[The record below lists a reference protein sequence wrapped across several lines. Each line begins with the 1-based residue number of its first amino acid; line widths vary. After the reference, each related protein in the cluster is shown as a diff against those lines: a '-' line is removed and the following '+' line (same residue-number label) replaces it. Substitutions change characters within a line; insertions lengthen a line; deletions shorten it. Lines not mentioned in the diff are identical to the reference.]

1 LKNQPIQNTAATETQ
16 KEKLT
21 WETPTVQEYSPRLIL
36 QQEEEELMRLL
47 ADENAF
53 KLLTGSVNPSD
64 YRLKEDAQE
73 FSGLELVNRIQVYNY
88 AWKADGNREYGVM
101 AHELQTELPYL
112 VTGSKDEVDA
122 EGQPRIQ
129 RVNYAKLVPV
139 LLRAIQEQQE
149 MISELRE
156 KIGNK
161 INEENNYQNHNN
173 LIL

>member
-1 LKNQPIQNTAATETQ
+1 MFET
-16 KEKLT
+16 KANNSTTSNPPNKKLT
-21 WETPTVQEYSPRLIL
+21 WDTPKIHEFSPRLIQ

-53 KLLTGSVNPSD
+53 KLLTGSASD

-73 FSGLELVNRIQVYNY
+73 FSGLELVNRIQVYDY

-101 AHELQTELPYL
+101 AHELQAELPYL
-112 VTGSKDEVDA
+112 VTGSKDEVDT
-122 EGQPRIQ
+122 EGQPCIQ

-149 MISELRE
+149 MIKGLSEHVKTIKQSAE
-156 KIGNK
+156 KV
-161 INEENNYQNHNN
+161 E
-173 LIL
+173 L

>member
-1 LKNQPIQNTAATETQ
+1 MQLFMSETQ
-16 KEKLT
+16 SNNSTPSNTSNKKLT
-21 WETPTVQEYSPRLIL
+21 WETPTIQEFSPRLIQ

-53 KLLTGSVNPSD
+53 KLLTGSTSD

-73 FSGLELVNRIQVYNY
+73 FSGLDLVNRIQVYDY

-101 AHELQTELPYL
+101 AHELQAELPYL
-112 VTGSKDEVDA
+112 VTGKKDEVD
-122 EGQPRIQ
+122 ENGQHHIQ

-156 KIGNK
+156 QVETIK
-161 INEENNYQNHNN
+161 QATTDTA
-173 LIL
+173 L

>member
-1 LKNQPIQNTAATETQ
+1 MKNQPIQNTAATETS

-21 WETPTVQEYSPRLIL
+21 WETPTIQEFSPRLIQ

-47 ADENAF
+47 TDENAF
-53 KLLTGSVNPSD
+53 KLLTGSSD

-73 FSGLELVNRIQVYNY
+73 FSGLDLVNRIQVYDY

-101 AHELQTELPYL
+101 AHELQAELPYL
-112 VTGSKDEVDA
+112 VTGKKDEVD
-122 EGQPRIQ
+122 ENGQPHIQ

-156 KIGNK
+156 QVETIK
-161 INEENNYQNHNN
+161 QATTDTA
-173 LIL
+173 L

>member
-1 LKNQPIQNTAATETQ
+1 MQLFMSETQ
-16 KEKLT
+16 SNNSTPSNTSNKKLT
-21 WETPTVQEYSPRLIL
+21 WETPTIQEFSPRLIQ

-53 KLLTGSVNPSD
+53 KLLTGSTSD

-73 FSGLELVNRIQVYNY
+73 FSGLDLVNRIQVYDY

-101 AHELQTELPYL
+101 AHELQAELPYL
-112 VTGSKDEVDA
+112 VTGKKDEVD
-122 EGQPRIQ
+122 ENGQPHIQ

-156 KIGNK
+156 QVETIK
-161 INEENNYQNHNN
+161 QASADTV
-173 LIL
+173 L

>member
-1 LKNQPIQNTAATETQ
+1 
-16 KEKLT
+16 
-21 WETPTVQEYSPRLIL
+21 
-36 QQEEEELMRLL
+36 LL

-53 KLLTGSVNPSD
+53 KLLTGSTSD

-73 FSGLELVNRIQVYNY
+73 FSGLDLVNRIQVYDY

-101 AHELQTELPYL
+101 AHELQAELPYL
-112 VTGSKDEVDA
+112 VTGKKDEVD
-122 EGQPRIQ
+122 ENGQPHIQ

-156 KIGNK
+156 QVETIK
-161 INEENNYQNHNN
+161 QASADTV
-173 LIL
+173 L

>member
-1 LKNQPIQNTAATETQ
+1 MNNQPMQNTAAAETP

-21 WETPTVQEYSPRLIL
+21 WETPKIQEFSPRLIQ

-53 KLLTGSVNPSD
+53 KLLTGSVPSD
-64 YRLKEDAQE
+64 YRLKEDAQA
-73 FSGLELVNRIQVYNY
+73 FSGLELVNRIQVYDY
-88 AWKADGNREYGVM
+88 AWKTDGSREYGVM
-101 AHELQTELPYL
+101 AHELQAQLSYL
-112 VTGSKDEVDA
+112 VTGQKDEVD
-122 EGQPRIQ
+122 ENGQPRIQ

-156 KIGNK
+156 KVEAIK
-161 INEENNYQNHNN
+161 QASADTA
-173 LIL
+173 L

>member
-1 LKNQPIQNTAATETQ
+1 MQNQPIQNTAATETS

-21 WETPTVQEYSPRLIL
+21 WETPIIQEFSPRLIQ

-53 KLLTGSVNPSD
+53 KLLTGSASD

-73 FSGLELVNRIQVYNY
+73 FSGLELVNRIQVYDY
-88 AWKADGNREYGVM
+88 AWNADGNREYGVM

-112 VTGSKDEVDA
+112 VTGSKDEVD
-122 EGQPRIQ
+122 ENGQPRIQ

-156 KIGNK
+156 QIETIKQTSIDTA
-161 INEENNYQNHNN
+161 
-173 LIL
+173 L

>member
-1 LKNQPIQNTAATETQ
+1 
-16 KEKLT
+16 
-21 WETPTVQEYSPRLIL
+21 
-36 QQEEEELMRLL
+36 MRLL

-53 KLLTGSVNPSD
+53 KLLTGSTSD

-73 FSGLELVNRIQVYNY
+73 FSGLDLVNRIQVYDY

-101 AHELQTELPYL
+101 AHELQAELPYL
-112 VTGSKDEVDA
+112 VTGKKDEVD
-122 EGQPRIQ
+122 ENGQPHIQ

-156 KIGNK
+156 QVETIK
-161 INEENNYQNHNN
+161 QASADTV
-173 LIL
+173 L

>member
-1 LKNQPIQNTAATETQ
+1 MSETQ
-16 KEKLT
+16 PNNSTPSNTSNKKLT
-21 WETPTVQEYSPRLIL
+21 WETPTIQEFSPRLIQ

-53 KLLTGSVNPSD
+53 KLLTGSTSD

-73 FSGLELVNRIQVYNY
+73 FSGLDLVNRIQVYDY

-101 AHELQTELPYL
+101 AHELQAELPYL
-112 VTGSKDEVDA
+112 VTGKKDEVD
-122 EGQPRIQ
+122 ENGQPHIQ

-156 KIGNK
+156 QVETIK
-161 INEENNYQNHNN
+161 QATTDTA
-173 LIL
+173 L

>member
-1 LKNQPIQNTAATETQ
+1 MQNQPIQNTAATETS

-21 WETPTVQEYSPRLIL
+21 WETPIIQEFSPRLIQ

-53 KLLTGSVNPSD
+53 KLLTGSASD

-73 FSGLELVNRIQVYNY
+73 FSGMELVNRIQVYDY

-149 MISELRE
+149 MISELRLQIE
-156 KIGNK
+156 VIK
-161 INEENNYQNHNN
+161 QSTSHTVF
-173 LIL
+173 

>member
-1 LKNQPIQNTAATETQ
+1 MQLFMSETQ
-16 KEKLT
+16 SNNSTPSNTSNKKLT
-21 WETPTVQEYSPRLIL
+21 WETPTIQEFSPRLIQ

-53 KLLTGSVNPSD
+53 KLLTGSASD
-64 YRLKEDAQE
+64 YRLKKDAQE
-73 FSGLELVNRIQVYNY
+73 FSGLDLVNRIQVYDY

-112 VTGSKDEVDA
+112 VTGSKDEVD
-122 EGQPRIQ
+122 ENGQPHIQ

-156 KIGNK
+156 QVETIK
-161 INEENNYQNHNN
+161 QASADTV
-173 LIL
+173 L

>member
-1 LKNQPIQNTAATETQ
+1 MNNQPIQNPAATETS

-21 WETPTVQEYSPRLIL
+21 WQTPIIQEYSPRLIQ

-47 ADENAF
+47 ADEDAF
-53 KLLTGSVNPSD
+53 RFLDGSTSD

-73 FSGLELVNRIQVYNY
+73 FSGLELVNRIQVYDY

-101 AHELQTELPYL
+101 AHELQAQLPYL
-112 VTGSKDEVDA
+112 VTGHKDEVDA

-149 MISELRE
+149 MISELRKQVE
-156 KIGNK
+156 AIKYKGLCI
-161 INEENNYQNHNN
+161 
-173 LIL
+173 

>member
-1 LKNQPIQNTAATETQ
+1 VQNQPNQNTASQNPT
-16 KEKLT
+16 EKLK
-21 WETPTVQEYSPRLIL
+21 WETPTIQEFSPRLIQ

-53 KLLTGSVNPSD
+53 KLLTGSASD

-73 FSGLELVNRIQVYNY
+73 FSGLELVSRIQVYDY
-88 AWKADGNREYGVM
+88 AWRADGNREYGVM
-101 AHELQTELPYL
+101 AHELQAELPYL
-112 VTGSKDEVDA
+112 VTGEKDEVDA

-149 MISELRE
+149 MISEL
-156 KIGNK
+156 KQQV
-161 INEENNYQNHNN
+161 EEVKLISANSYFNHYN
-173 LIL
+173 IK